1 MKRKCKK
8 VNIRDFDTIRPWVED
23 CIMRHKKRYDFR
35 KLLLDNGMTRE
46 EYNEAV
52 KTGKKELYH
61 KAIDRITIEA
71 ANRIGN
77 RNLDLP
83 PVRIREMHDKTT
95 DKIRQ
100 IGWESAMQQ
109 VFDYI
114 AVHSCQ
120 EIWEARIVREQASSI
135 PGRGQI
141 YGMRMIR
148 KAVKADYRAERY
160 AKKHG
165 YHYSR
170 KLRYFVKLDIK
181 KCYPSADL
189 KIFMELLKRDCGN
202 EEIIWLWNE
211 LLSSHKVEGYNGFM
225 IGALISQWG
234 CQLMLSYIYRY
245 VKSLHY
251 EKRGRK
257 YKSVQKM
264 YLFMDDMLLFGSNRT
279 ELLKA
284 VRKAIL
290 FTKDKLGFTIK
301 QNFMIHDFFLTGADM
316 MGFVIYSNGKVEM
329 RSRNYIRSQRL
340 IKRCKQKGYLVISQA
355 KRLTSY
361 KGYYIHSDYHG
372 EMGIFRYAQYI
383 ISKEVRNE
391 NNLYRIAG

>member
-1 MKRKCKK
+1 
-8 VNIRDFDTIRPWVED
+8 
-23 CIMRHKKRYDFR
+23 
-35 KLLLDNGMTRE
+35 
-46 EYNEAV
+46 
-52 KTGKKELYH
+52 
-61 KAIDRITIEA
+61 
-71 ANRIGN
+71 
-77 RNLDLP
+77 
-83 PVRIREMHDKTT
+83 
-95 DKIRQ
+95 
-100 IGWESAMQQ
+100 
-109 VFDYI
+109 
-114 AVHSCQ
+114 
-120 EIWEARIVREQASSI
+120 
-135 PGRGQI
+135 
-141 YGMRMIR
+141 
-148 KAVKADYRAERY
+148 
-160 AKKHG
+160 
-165 YHYSR
+165 
-170 KLRYFVKLDIK
+170 
-181 KCYPSADL
+181 
-189 KIFMELLKRDCGN
+189 
-202 EEIIWLWNE
+202 
-211 LLSSHKVEGYNGFM
+211 
-225 IGALISQWG
+225 
-234 CQLMLSYIYRY
+234 
-245 VKSLHY
+245 
-251 EKRGRK
+251 
-257 YKSVQKM
+257 M